1 VRNSAWQCQIGD
13 FLLRRG
19 CNVMT
24 SGNDPQCFDKR
35 GATAKTLFG
44 ALRKRARQHQIEFWR
59 FLGCNR

>member
-1 VRNSAWQCQIGD
+1 
-13 FLLRRG
+13 
-19 CNVMT
+19 MT

-35 GATAKTLFG
+35 GATAKTLFR